1 MFFFQHVAGTSSIVV
16 GVFFPSPNQGDQKSK
31 RKTNGWPGKS
41 TKYTEVLEGKNVA
54 PRHEAIYCVLS
65 TKPGHEL

>member
-1 MFFFQHVAGTSSIVV
+1 MVFFSMLLELPQWLWVCFFQALSRETK
-16 GVFFPSPNQGDQKSK
+16 NLNK
-31 RKTNGWPGKS
+31 KTNGWPGRS
-41 TKYTEVLEGKNVA
+41 TKYTEVWKANVA